1 MQTYFNLTSSQKG
14 IFQMNKTFSQG
25 EVNVYNS
32 AHGATI
38 YTGSNFNYFNTAIR
52 LNNLLVDFLLPPIT
66 LADIAGIFQ
75 MQNQM
80 KQVSIYTF
88 LVVATLTLVK
98 ASTTFFAT
106 IIIG

>member
-38 YTGSNFNYFNTAIR
+38 YTGSNFN
-52 LNNLLVDFLLPPIT
+52 
-66 LADIAGIFQ
+66 
-75 MQNQM
+75 
-80 KQVSIYTF
+80 
-88 LVVATLTLVK
+88 
-98 ASTTFFAT
+98 
-106 IIIG
+106 